1 MLWFTGLPASGKST
15 IARLVDAQLT
25 VLGRHTY
32 VLDGDNLR
40 HGICRDLG
48 FSSAD
53 RAENVRRAGEIA
65 RIMADAGLIV
75 LCAFISPFRTERQ
88 MVRDMFQPG
97 EFMDVFINTP
107 LAECIRRDPK
117 GLYEKARAGRISG
130 FTGVDSP
137 YEPPEAPDLVLSTM
151 RESAEALADHVIAAL
166 REAGRI

>member
-1 MLWFTGLPASGKST
+1 
-15 IARLVDAQLT
+15 
-25 VLGRHTY
+25 
-32 VLDGDNLR
+32 
-40 HGICRDLG
+40 
-48 FSSAD
+48 
-53 RAENVRRAGEIA
+53 
-65 RIMADAGLIV
+65 
-75 LCAFISPFRTERQ
+75 